1 MAVTAIWL
9 VLLGAAVLWE
19 IACQRPGSR
28 WTPLS
33 EIGARLWG
41 SRPGRLLLVGGW
53 GFVGWHVFAR
63 YTLPG

>member
-9 VLLGAAVLWE
+9 VLFGAAVLWE
-19 IACQRPGSR
+19 VACHRPGSR

-33 EIGARLWG
+33 EIGARIWG
-41 SRPGRLLLVGGW
+41 SPPGRLLLVGGW